1 MTGFDKT
8 ILLGMLCGMTAVM
21 SLAVSCET
29 VLINIPTGIFI
40 KKFENLYKDT
50 FNMLIS
56 NNLIDK
62 HIISEMTNMRLDFNQ
77 EKLEITPLG
86 KEIIDICLS

>member
-29 VLINIPTGIFI
+29 VLINIPTGI
-40 KKFENLYKDT
+40 T
-50 FNMLIS
+50 V
-56 NNLIDK
+56 
-62 HIISEMTNMRLDFNQ
+62 SEAEVSSLPGTQTVSVKTSGDWVMDLNFAGG
-77 EKLEITPLG
+77 E
-86 KEIIDICLS
+86 